1 MKPHSKHIQAL
12 FGESDLVAPI
22 AAQHKRLSHLQQLF
36 VDTLPL
42 GWDKV
47 CRVAAL
53 EGTTVI
59 IAAANGAIATNLK
72 AYSPKLLEKFRSV
85 LEKKTK
91 QEQEVTAIRVMV
103 QPEISTWRPPTPT
116 AVRLAKK
123 KTPASAQQL
132 ADLASNL
139 ADSPLKRTV
148 EKLNRS
154 LQPKQKPIPKS

>member
-22 AAQHKRLSHLQQLF
+22 AAQHKRLTRLQQSF
-36 VDTLPL
+36 VDTLPP
-42 GWDKV
+42 GWNLL
-47 CRVAAL
+47 CRVAAV
-53 EGTTVI
+53 EGTTVV

-91 QEQEVTAIRVMV
+91 QEQEVTSIRVMV

-116 AVRLAKK
+116 ALRLAKQ
-123 KTPASAQQL
+123 KTPASTQQL

-139 ADSPLKRTV
+139 PDSPLKRTV
-148 EKLNRS
+148 EKLNRA
-154 LQPKQKPIPKS
+154 LQTKQKPLPKR